1 MKKIILGI
9 IGEGYHFRKNIKPV
23 LNKIRKELDLEFHI
37 IKKKNN
43 EYDYFDFFKK
53 INICYVSTPTK
64 THFYIAKKCIENGV
78 SVISE
83 KPLWKIYLKL
93 NIS

>member
-1 MKKIILGI
+1 MSFKINNKSPKLMKKIILDI

-43 EYDYFDFFKK
+43 Q
-53 INICYVSTPTK
+53 NP
-64 THFYIAKKCIENGV
+64 
-78 SVISE
+78 
-83 KPLWKIYLKL
+83 
-93 NIS
+93 